1 MLIACQMTNC
11 VVSRP
16 FFSKHEQ
23 EKQSGQNFENV
34 FILKQNN
41 VGEKSV
47 AHIKLIFCFQI
58 QMHCIEQNIER
69 QQGVI

>member
-1 MLIACQMTNC
+1 MIACQMTNC
-11 VVSRP
+11 VVSCP
-16 FFSKHEQ
+16 FFLSMNKRNSLA
-23 EKQSGQNFENV
+23 KILKMFL
-34 FILKQNN
+34 ILKQNN